1 VRCLGAAV
9 LAALVMSIFL
19 NGTIGITLAQ
29 ANAMG
34 ALRHVWRVMF
44 TRWGQELLLVGEL
57 QASTHHAYQLVIIKR
72 IVGYYGFFHEEEPQE
87 GEEDREVSSWV
98 TLRARW
104 VTLRARWVTLR
115 ARWVTLRA
123 RWVTLRA
130 RWVTLRAR
138 WVTLRARW
146 VTLRASSHLDRT
158 RQTQQP
164 RWRRWSSG
172 AA

>member
-123 RWVTLRA
+123 RWVTLGARRVGAIHRVVRA
-130 RWVTLRAR
+130 ALHVRDDARRAD
-138 WVTLRARW
+138 VARHGFP
-146 VTLRASSHLDRT
+146 LSSVHPST
-158 RQTQQP
+158 RP
-164 RWRRWSSG
+164 RL
-172 AA
+172 